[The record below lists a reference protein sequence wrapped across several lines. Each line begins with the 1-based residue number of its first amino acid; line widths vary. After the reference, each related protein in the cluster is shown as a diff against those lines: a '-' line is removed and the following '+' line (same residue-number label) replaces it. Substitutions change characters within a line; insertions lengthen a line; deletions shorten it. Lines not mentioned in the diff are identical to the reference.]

1 MDIKV
6 PKYRK
11 HLSSGRAVVTLSGR
25 DYYLGLYGTEESQQS
40 YRKLI
45 SEYLASSGLFLSKD
59 DKETLTISSLAESY
73 LRHAKN
79 EFGGDRL
86 TRKELLRTAYGDALL
101 GCRALTSVYGPTL
114 ASEFGPQSLK
124 AIREDLLIHHLRGK
138 RKDGQPNRRLTRPV
152 VNRRIRV
159 IVRIFKWAVAESLVN
174 AEVWHSLQA
183 VESLRIGRC
192 KAPEPD
198 PIKPVESNVVDQTL
212 LHLPQ
217 VVGDMVRFQLLVGCR
232 PGEVCGLKPEMIDKT
247 GEVWEA
253 NLAKHKT
260 AWRGKKRTLY
270 VGPQAQLIIKKY
282 LDRPADSHCFSP
294 IEAMDQRI
302 AKRAAARQTPE
313 NQGNRAGYTKQ
324 TRTAK
329 KARKRHTRLKKV
341 SDCYVT
347 TSYGRAILYGCR
359 LAFPAPKGLS
369 EKQIKEWH
377 RQHKWSPNQLRHSA
391 ATRIR
396 KAYGLEAASVIL
408 GHSELG
414 VTQVYA
420 EADRDKAIAISKAD
434 G

>member
-1 MDIKV
+1 MI

-25 DYYLGLYGTEESQQS
+25 DCYLGVYGSEESKQN
-40 YRKLI
+40 YRRLI
-45 SEYLASSGLFLSKD
+45 AEYLASDGLFLSKA
-59 DKETLTISSLAESY
+59 DKETLSISSLAEAY
-73 LRHAKN
+73 LRHAKK

-86 TRKELLRTAYGDALL
+86 SRKELLRTAFGDALL

-114 ASEFGPQSLK
+114 ANDFGPQSLK
-124 AIREDLLIHHLRGK
+124 AIREDLLIHHKNGL

-152 VNRRIRV
+152 VNRRIRA
-159 IVRIFKWAVAESLVN
+159 IVRIFKWAVAESLVR

-183 VESLRIGRC
+183 VESLKLGKC
-192 KAPEPD
+192 KAPEPA
-198 PIKPVESNVVDQTL
+198 PIKPIENHVVDQTL
-212 LHLPQ
+212 LHLPP
-217 VVGDMVRFQLLVGCR
+217 VVADMVRFQLLVGCR
-232 PGEVCGLKPEMIDKT
+232 PGEVCGLRPEMIDQT

-253 NLAKHKT
+253 NLDKHKT
-260 AWRGKKRTLY
+260 AWRGKKRILY
-270 VGPQAQLIIKKY
+270 IGPQAQLIIKKY
-282 LDRPADSHCFSP
+282 LNRPADSYCFSP

-302 AKRAAARQTPE
+302 EKRANARLTPK
-313 NQGNRAGYTKQ
+313 NQGNRVGYTKQ
-324 TRTAK
+324 TRIAK
-329 KARKRHTRLKKV
+329 KARKRHTRLKNV

-359 LAFPAPKGLS
+359 LAFPAPSGLS

-396 KAYGLEAASVIL
+396 KAHGLEAASVIL

-420 EADRDKAIAISKAD
+420 EADRDKAIAISKSD